1 MAAHLEVY
9 GASEF
14 EAPGLHWSSPLRA
27 FGEQPTDSVGHA
39 AIVEKAEC
47 WLHKN
52 LPWVLAA
59 AKVYGL
65 YLHCDGA
72 AIFLVLPGDQ
82 SPPRMAMHPIGVIEP
97 VQPVRPPEVRETLQ

>member
-1 MAAHLEVY
+1 MAAHIDVY

-39 AIVEKAEC
+39 AIVEKAES
-47 WLHKN
+47 WLREN

-72 AIFLVLPGDQ
+72 AIFLVLPGEGA
-82 SPPRMAMHPIGVIEP
+82 PPRMAMHLIGVIEGAEQALP
-97 VQPVRPPEVRETLQ
+97 ATKGTLQ